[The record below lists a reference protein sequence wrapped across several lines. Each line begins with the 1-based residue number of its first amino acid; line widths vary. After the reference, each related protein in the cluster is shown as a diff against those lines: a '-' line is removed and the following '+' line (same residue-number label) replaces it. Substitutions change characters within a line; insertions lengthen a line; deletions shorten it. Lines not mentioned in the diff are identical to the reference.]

1 MKIKTDNIRV
11 MLFALFG
18 LLLTYVV
25 YSALNRLSVSR
36 HDSYNVKALFQD
48 LKQLQVGDDVRVA
61 GVRVGS
67 VVDTYLNKD
76 LAVAVLNIEK
86 KYEIPENSVAT
97 ILMAGLLGANYIS
110 IIPGNSN
117 QNLTD
122 ASYISTKAA
131 VDISSV
137 IQKFG
142 SVGDRLDRVLS
153 SFDGG
158 ESENSDSVLG
168 GGAGLFKEIGDFF
181 HNNKDKLNQI
191 VDNVAT
197 VTGKISNGEGTLGKL
212 ICEDNAYN
220 DFTDM
225 MNSIKTAANK
235 VDSMLK
241 TFDDI
246 SKSIQSGDGLL
257 AKLISDPETS
267 RSFSEIIKNIQE
279 FSHKLNNDD
288 STLGRIISSDDLYK
302 KAESTLGKVEKAVD
316 SVSDSGPITAVGVVA
331 NSLF

>member
-191 VDNVAT
+191 Y
-197 VTGKISNGEGTLGKL
+197 L
-212 ICEDNAYN
+212 I
-220 DFTDM
+220 T
-225 MNSIKTAANK
+225 T
-235 VDSMLK
+235 
-241 TFDDI
+241 
-246 SKSIQSGDGLL
+246 
-257 AKLISDPETS
+257 
-267 RSFSEIIKNIQE
+267 
-279 FSHKLNNDD
+279 
-288 STLGRIISSDDLYK
+288 
-302 KAESTLGKVEKAVD
+302 
-316 SVSDSGPITAVGVVA
+316 
-331 NSLF
+331 